1 MKRVFSALD
10 VIIIVIIT
18 SLVMS
23 MLGGVLVYKNLD
35 DLNTSLVR
43 SDENLNK
50 FVTAYG
56 NLKDNYFEDI
66 SDKELIDGALN
77 GMYEK
82 VNDPYTS
89 YLDEESNER
98 LDNMLSGNYN
108 GIGIEVEKVKEGIK
122 IAKVFDNTPAKEV
135 GLLEDDIITQVDL
148 EDIKDKNTNEISKLI
163 STKEMVNL
171 TVKRGSD
178 LLSFDVKT
186 KVLYK
191 EVSTYKVF
199 ENNNK
204 TIGYISLS
212 TFNEDSY
219 KQFKSNLEKLE
230 KSNIDS
236 LIIDVRNNGG
246 GYLSQAEKI
255 IELFLN
261 KGKVMYYLKTKDDL
275 IKVKDTTSEKR
286 KYNIGVLINSKSA
299 SASEV
304 LAGALKYSYGATLI
318 GDTSF
323 GKGRVQEKLSF
334 ENTSVKYTSAF
345 WLMPNKKNIDEKGI
359 KPDVK
364 IDLDKKI
371 YNISNIDIDLQLY
384 TAINY
389 FS

>member
-35 DLNTSLVR
+35 DLNTSLVQ

-82 VNDPYTS
+82 VSDPYTS

-122 IAKVFDNTPAKEV
+122 IAKVFDNTPAKEA

-171 TVKRGSD
+171 TVKRESD

-219 KQFKSNLEKLE
+219 NQFKSNLEKLE

-261 KGKVMYYLKTKDDL
+261 KGKIMYYLKTKDDL